1 MKPLGIVLLFL
12 NLLAAAGVAYLAVKA
27 WGPRHENNT
36 ALVKHELII
45 SGMPTEG
52 SGGKG
57 YDASKPEDTVK
68 LHGRELRVQVVND
81 HFKGGSRGGA
91 FADMAKTPPP
101 LSVVAEVEEMKKLI
115 ETQLGSQPT
124 TAAKIQFL
132 VGTPNRANPNK
143 LDPGFLTL
151 LADDFEERAA
161 YREWAAEA
169 QAPKYP
175 NVFNADELLGF
186 ARSALD
192 AKFALATGK
201 PNTAAAEEYEKNKR
215 EARAARDEAF
225 DRFQR
230 AAKAAGQDAK
240 QTAYLESLKGYWK
253 ALSAKSASLSDT
265 DRRRRAAGLLAVLDP
280 SAGGQKRTAQLV
292 GLGDYTTAV
301 LDRTQRLSAMPE
313 RYDRQGDSE
322 LTSFVLVYK
331 QRLKTSQDLD
341 FMLQRQLDITK
352 TFAAQEKAAADQVVT
367 RTKHRDDAQ
376 GRTDDLNTKVKAAA
390 AAQAVLEKEIFTLQ
404 QLVGA
409 RFDELFQLEDQVFQA
424 EKSKTGK

>member
-1 MKPLGIVLLFL
+1 
-12 NLLAAAGVAYLAVKA
+12 
-27 WGPRHENNT
+27 
-36 ALVKHELII
+36 
-45 SGMPTEG
+45 
-52 SGGKG
+52 
-57 YDASKPEDTVK
+57 
-68 LHGRELRVQVVND
+68 
-81 HFKGGSRGGA
+81 
-91 FADMAKTPPP
+91 
-101 LSVVAEVEEMKKLI
+101 VVAEVEEMKKLI

-240 QTAYLESLKGYWK
+240 QTAYLEALKGYWK